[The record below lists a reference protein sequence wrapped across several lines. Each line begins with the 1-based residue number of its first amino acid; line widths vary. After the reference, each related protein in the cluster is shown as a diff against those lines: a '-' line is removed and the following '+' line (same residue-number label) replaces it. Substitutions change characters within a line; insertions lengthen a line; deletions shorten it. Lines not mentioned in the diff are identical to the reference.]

1 MSASYFRPFAIFVPK
16 IGRFAGS
23 LT

>member
-1 MSASYFRPFAIFVPK
+1 MSAPHFRPFAIFVPK